1 MPREKPPF
9 LTGLHL
15 VLSASCSSPAFL
27 GHLAGEG
34 LGPREQFFLSL
45 LIYAEILPLQ
55 QHLNLQWGTIKA
67 FLGTM
72 EWEDLKESL
81 REA

>member
-1 MPREKPPF
+1 MK
-9 LTGLHL
+9 
-15 VLSASCSSPAFL
+15 V
-27 GHLAGEG
+27 